1 MHVIKHS
8 FTSGNWPADV
18 IEETFMKTTQNI
30 PTLCIHGGDIIDAL
44 GSPSMP
50 LYDTTTFCFD
60 STADLLDVV
69 NGNKNGYLYTRYG
82 MNPSIKSLE
91 SKLALLDGAEQ
102 SLVFSSGMAA
112 ISSLFLTFA
121 RRGLICVGDIYG
133 GTMQLLKQQLPELG
147 IVTNFIDSTD
157 LKRLEKHLKIGVD
170 LVFFETPS
178 NPTLKIID
186 IAEITMLAHKYGALV
201 AVDNTFASPVNQ
213 KPLLLGAD
221 FAIQSATKFLGGH
234 SDLTAGVLSG
244 QAEYLG
250 QVNAWRKNLG
260 QMLAPEIAHKLA
272 RSLCTLPLRIER
284 HNANALA
291 IAHYL
296 DGHPAVKNVYYPGL
310 SGTTNH
316 ELANKQMSGY
326 GGMLSF
332 EINGGGDIAIAL
344 VDSLQLFSL
353 APSLGGTESLVSQP
367 VSTSHF
373 GMTEDELLRS
383 GITASLIRLS
393 VGLEE
398 VSDLIEDLEQAIA
411 RLKF

>member
-1 MHVIKHS
+1 MS
-8 FTSGNWPADV
+8 
-18 IEETFMKTTQNI
+18 TTQNMS
-30 PTLCIHGGDIIDAL
+30 TLCIHGGEIIDAL

-69 NGNKNGYLYTRYG
+69 NGNKDGYLYTRYG
-82 MNPSIKSLE
+82 MNPSIKALE

-112 ISSLFLTFA
+112 ISSLFLTYA
-121 RRGLICVGDIYG
+121 RRGMICIGDIYG
-133 GTMQLLKQQLPELG
+133 GTMQLLTQQLPELG
-147 IVTNFIDSTD
+147 IVTRFIDSTD
-157 LKRLEKHLKIGVD
+157 LKQLEKHLKIGVD

-186 IAEITMLAHKYGALV
+186 IAEIALLAHKYGALV
-201 AVDNTFASPVNQ
+201 AVDNTFASPINQ

-221 FAIQSATKFLGGH
+221 FAIQSATKYLGGH

-244 QAEYLG
+244 QSKYLG
-250 QVNAWRKNLG
+250 SVNAWRKNLG

-272 RSLCTLPLRIER
+272 RSLSTLPLRIER
-284 HNANALA
+284 HNTNALA

-296 DGHPAVKNVYYPGL
+296 DAHPAVKNVYYPGL
-310 SGTTNH
+310 TDTPNH
-316 ELANKQMSGY
+316 QLATKQMSGY

-332 EINGGGDIAIAL
+332 EIHGGGDVAIDL
-344 VDSLQLFSL
+344 VDNLQLFSL

-373 GMTEDELLRS
+373 GMPEEELLHR

-398 VSDLIEDLEQAIA
+398 KSDLIQDLDQAIA
-411 RLKF
+411 KLTF

>member
-18 IEETFMKTTQNI
+18 IGETFMKTTQNI

>member
-1 MHVIKHS
+1 MAGIIK
-8 FTSGNWPADV
+8 
-18 IEETFMKTTQNI
+18 ETFMTTTQNI
-30 PTLCIHGGDIIDAL
+30 STLCIHGGDIIDVL
-44 GSPSMP
+44 GSPTTP

-60 STADLLDVV
+60 STADLVDVV
-69 NGNKNGYLYTRYG
+69 NGNKKGYLYTRYG

-121 RRGLICVGDIYG
+121 RRGMICVGDIYG

-147 IVTNFIDSTD
+147 IVTSFIDSSD
-157 LKRLEKHLKIGVD
+157 LKQLEKHLKIGVD

-186 IAEITMLAHKYGALV
+186 IEEISMLAHKYGALV

-213 KPLLLGAD
+213 KPLQLGAD

-234 SDLTAGVLSG
+234 SDLTAGVISG
-244 QAEYLG
+244 QAKYLSN
-250 QVNAWRKNLG
+250 VNAWRKNLG

-284 HNANALA
+284 HNSNAMA

-296 DGHPAVKNVYYPGL
+296 DAHPAVKQVYYPGL
-310 SGTTNH
+310 TGTTNN
-316 ELANKQMSGY
+316 ELANLQMSGY

-332 EINGGGDIAIAL
+332 EINGGGDVAIDL
-344 VDSLQLFSL
+344 VDNLQLFSL

-373 GMTEDELLRS
+373 GMAEDELLRS
-383 GITASLIRLS
+383 GITTSLIRLS

-398 VSDLIEDLEQAIA
+398 KSDLIEDLQQAIA

>member
-1 MHVIKHS
+1 VHVIKHS

-18 IEETFMKTTQNI
+18 IGETFMKTTQNI

-178 NPTLKIID
+178 NPTRKIID

-383 GITASLIRLS
+383 CITASLIRLS

>member
-1 MHVIKHS
+1 MA
-8 FTSGNWPADV
+8 GV
-18 IEETFMKTTQNI
+18 IEETLMTATQNI
-30 PTLCIHGGDIIDAL
+30 STLCIHGGDIIDVL

-50 LYDTTTFCFD
+50 LYDTTTFSFD

-69 NGNKNGYLYTRYG
+69 NGDKNGYLYTRYG

-121 RRGLICVGDIYG
+121 RRGMICVGDIYG

-147 IVTNFIDSTD
+147 IVTKFIDSTD
-157 LKRLEKHLKIGVD
+157 LKQLERQLKIGVD

-186 IAEITMLAHKYGALV
+186 ISEITMLAHKYGALV

-244 QAEYLG
+244 QTKYLSK
-250 QVNAWRKNLG
+250 VNAWRKNLG

-296 DGHPAVKNVYYPGL
+296 DAHPAVKNVYYPGL
-310 SGTTNH
+310 TGTTNH

-332 EINGGGDIAIAL
+332 EINGGGDVAIEL
-344 VDSLQLFSL
+344 VDNLQLFSL

-367 VSTSHF
+367 VMTSHF
-373 GMTEDELLRS
+373 GMAEEELLRS
-383 GITASLIRLS
+383 GITTSLIRLS

-398 VSDLIEDLEQAIA
+398 VSDLIDDLEQAIA
-411 RLKF
+411 GLKF